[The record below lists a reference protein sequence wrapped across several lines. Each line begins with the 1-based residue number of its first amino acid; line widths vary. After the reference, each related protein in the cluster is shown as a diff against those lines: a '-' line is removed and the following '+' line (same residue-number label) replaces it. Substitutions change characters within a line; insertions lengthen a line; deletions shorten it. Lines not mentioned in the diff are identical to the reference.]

1 MKQDIIVREVGLR
14 DGLQLVKSFVP
25 TETKLKWLRAV
36 AAAGVPE
43 VEVTNFV
50 PAKVIPQFADAAEVA
65 KASLDVSGPRMCAL
79 APNRKGAEN
88 MLAAGIRKINFVLSV
103 SEGHNLANVRK
114 TPDQSFAEF
123 ESVVALRSEKPEYK
137 DVVIQGCLATSFG
150 CTIEG
155 NVDPKRV
162 VSFAER
168 YLALGA
174 DEITLADTVGYAAPS
189 AIKSLFNEVVK
200 LAAGKPVYCHFHD
213 TRGLGLANAYA
224 ALEAGVTGF
233 DASTGGLG
241 GCPFAP
247 GASGNIVMEDLI
259 FMFEKQGIRTGV
271 DLELYREARRIA
283 EQALPDESF
292 YGTIFR
298 AGVPK
303 GFKPATQ
310 RMAAE

>member
-1 MKQDIIVREVGLR
+1 
-14 DGLQLVKSFVP
+14 
-25 TETKLKWLRAV
+25 V

-50 PAKVIPQFADAAEVA
+50 PAKVIAQFADATEVA
-65 KASLDVSGPRMCAL
+65 KASLDVPGPRMCAL

-123 ESVVALRSEKPEYK
+123 ESVVALRKEKPEYK
-137 DVVIQGCLATSFG
+137 DVIIQGCLATSFG

-155 NVDPKRV
+155 SVDPKRV
-162 VSFAER
+162 VSFVER

-174 DEITLADTVGYAAPS
+174 DEITLADTVGYAAPGAVS
-189 AIKSLFNEVVK
+189 SIYKEVVK

-224 ALEAGVTGF
+224 ALEAGVNGF

-247 GASGNIVMEDLI
+247 GASGNIVMEDLV
-259 FMFEKQGIRTGV
+259 FMMEKQGIRTGV

-283 EQALPDESF
+283 EEALPNESF

-298 AGVPK
+298 AGLPK
-303 GFKPATQ
+303 GFSPPTR

>member
-1 MKQDIIVREVGLR
+1 MTKVIVREVGLR

-25 TETKLKWLRAV
+25 TETKIKWLKAV

-65 KASLDVSGPRMCAL
+65 KAALEIPGPQMCAL

-123 ESVVALRSEKPEYK
+123 EAVVALRKEKPEYK
-137 DVVIQGCLATSFG
+137 DVTIQGCLATSFG

-174 DEITLADTVGYAAPS
+174 DEITLADTVGYAGPG
-189 AIKSLFNEVVK
+189 AIKSLFNDVVK

-247 GASGNIVMEDLI
+247 GASGNIVMEDLV
-259 FMFEKQGIRTGV
+259 FMLEKQGIRTGV

-283 EQALPDESF
+283 EETLPDESF

-298 AGVPK
+298 AGLPK
-303 GFKPATQ
+303 GFNPPTR

>member
-1 MKQDIIVREVGLR
+1 
-14 DGLQLVKSFVP
+14 VKSFVP
-25 TETKLKWLRAV
+25 TETKIKWLKAV

-50 PAKVIPQFADAAEVA
+50 PAKVIPQFADAADVA
-65 KASLDVSGPRMCAL
+65 KAALDIPGPRMCAL

-88 MLAAGIRKINFVLSV
+88 MLAAGIRKVNFVLSV

-123 ESVVALRSEKPEYK
+123 ESVVALRKEKPEYK

-174 DEITLADTVGYAAPS
+174 EEITLADTVGYAGPGE
-189 AIKSLFNEVVK
+189 IKRLFLDVVK

-247 GASGNIVMEDLI
+247 GASGNIVMEDLV
-259 FMFEKQGIRTGV
+259 FMLEKQGLRTGV

-283 EQALPDESF
+283 EETLPDESF

-303 GFKPATQ
+303 GFNPPSR

>member
-1 MKQDIIVREVGLR
+1 MTANVIVREVGLR

-25 TETKLKWLRAV
+25 TETKIKWLKAV

-65 KASLDVSGPRMCAL
+65 KASLDIPGPRMCAL

-123 ESVVALRSEKPEYK
+123 ESVVALRKEKPEYK

-168 YLALGA
+168 YLSLGA
-174 DEITLADTVGYAAPS
+174 DEITLADTVGYAGPG
-189 AIKSLFNEVVK
+189 AIKSLFGQVVK

-247 GASGNIVMEDLI
+247 GASGNIVMEDLV
-259 FMFEKQGIRTGV
+259 FMLEKQGIRTGV

-283 EQALPDESF
+283 EEALPDEKF

-298 AGVPK
+298 AGLPK
-303 GFKPATQ
+303 GFNPPTR

>member
-1 MKQDIIVREVGLR
+1 MKPDVIVREVGLR

-50 PAKVIPQFADAAEVA
+50 PAKVIPQFADAADVA
-65 KASLDVSGPRMCAL
+65 RGALDIPGPRMCAL

-123 ESVVALRSEKPEYK
+123 ENVVALRKEKPEYK
-137 DVVIQGCLATSFG
+137 NVIIQGCLATSFG

-155 NVDPKRV
+155 RVDPDRV
-162 VSFAER
+162 VRFAER
-168 YLALGA
+168 YLELGA
-174 DEITLADTVGYAAPS
+174 DEITLADTVGYAGPS
-189 AIKSLFNEVVK
+189 EVSNLFHHVVR
-200 LAAGKPVYCHFHD
+200 LAAGKPVYSHFHD

-224 ALEAGVTGF
+224 ALEAGVIGF

-247 GASGNIVMEDLI
+247 GASGNIVMENLVY
-259 FMFEKQGIRTGV
+259 MLEKEGLKTGV

-283 EQALPDESF
+283 EAALPDENF
-292 YGTIFR
+292 YGTILR
-298 AGVPK
+298 AGLPK
-303 GFKPATQ
+303 GFTPATT
-310 RMAAE
+310 RAAAE